1 MLNGLAT
8 PLIVDASGAI
18 TYTQQLAGAG
28 GLGQLIYRGSNDSIP
43 GKLYFGKSRG
53 TFTSPT
59 IVQNGDTTGQID
71 FGGYDGTT
79 TIRTAFIF
87 SQVDGTPGTNDMP
100 GRLVFSTTADGASSP
115 TERMRIDN
123 AGNVGIGATP
133 SAGQSFRVSKAVTGA
148 TTSNQILSSGAVQS
162 DVTIKARYYN
172 SFVSTQAA
180 SFTLADLVH
189 FGASQSTFGLGSV
202 VTNQKGFEAES
213 TLTGATNN
221 YGFYSNI
228 AAGSGRFNFYANG
241 TAANF
246 FAGDMQLDKTVTAG
260 GTTGAQTI
268 NKNAGTVNFAA
279 AATSLV
285 VTDDRVTT
293 SSIII
298 CTVGTN
304 DTTLKSVAAV
314 AGAGSFTLHASAAAT
329 AETRVNFLIIN

>member
-1 MLNGLAT
+1 MSGT
-8 PLIVDASGAI
+8 ASNYFEGNTYIGALFGDDTKFAI
-18 TYTQQLAGAG
+18 GGTLPSSAGASYG
-28 GLGQLIYRGSNDSIP
+28 ARVVATVPS
-43 GKLYFGKSRG
+43 
-53 TFTSPT
+53 
-59 IVQNGDTTGQID
+59 
-71 FGGYDGTT
+71 GTT
-79 TIRTAFIF
+79 A
-87 SQVDGTPGTNDMP
+87 
-100 GRLVFSTTADGASSP
+100 GAQGFN
-115 TERMRIDN
+115 TVI
-123 AGNVGIGATP
+123 
-133 SAGQSFRVSKAVTGA
+133 
-148 TTSNQILSSGAVQS
+148 
-162 DVTIKARYYN
+162 
-172 SFVSTQAA
+172 STQAA
-180 SFTLADLVH
+180 AFTLPALSH
-189 FGASQSTFGLGSV
+189 YSASQGTIGASST
-202 VTNQKGFEAES
+202 VTNQYGYIAQA

-228 AAGSGRFNFYANG
+228 ASGTGRFNFYAAG
-241 TAANF
+241 TAANY

-285 VTDDRVTT
+285 VTDSRVTT